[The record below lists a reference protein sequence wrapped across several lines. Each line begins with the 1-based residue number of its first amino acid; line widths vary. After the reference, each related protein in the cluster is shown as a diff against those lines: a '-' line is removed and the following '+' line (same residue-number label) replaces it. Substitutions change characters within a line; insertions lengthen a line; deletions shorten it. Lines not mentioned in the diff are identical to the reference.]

1 MLTSHRRRLAAAS
14 LVLLVPLVGACGF
27 NVQTDQVYQPG
38 VGSNVRSG
46 TVDILGAVV
55 VSGSAGSGTFVA
67 SLVNKDLDKDATLT
81 SVTAADGT
89 QAQLT
94 APVKVGADSLV
105 NLASLGAV
113 RVGGDKISAGGW
125 TRLTLTFDTGQKTE
139 VNTPIVARDGE
150 FSSISPALPAPSG
163 SASPSASPT
172 P

>member
-1 MLTSHRRRLAAAS
+1 MLTSHRRRLAVAS

-27 NVQTDQVYQPG
+27 NAQTDQVYQPA
-38 VGSNVRSG
+38 VGSNVRTG
-46 TVDILGAVV
+46 EVDILGAVV
-55 VSGSAGSGTFVA
+55 VSGSDGSGTFVA

-94 APVKVGADSLV
+94 APVKVGADALV
-105 NLASLGAV
+105 NLAPLGAV
-113 RVGGDKISAGGW
+113 RVGGDKVASGGW
-125 TRLTLTFDTGQKTE
+125 TRLTLGFDTGQKTE
-139 VNTPIVARDGE
+139 VNTPIVPRDAE
-150 FSSISPALPAPSG
+150 FSGVSPALPAPSG